1 MLVSSRSIA
10 ARQVLLPMKR
20 SKRLN
25 DKTLAFWLITPPVL
39 FLLLFTLYPIV
50 KVFWMSLHQISV
62 TQPWLGT
69 PFIGLD
75 NYAEALK
82 DTRFWHS
89 TGFTLAFSLITVVF
103 EIVLGL
109 FLAMIA
115 NKTFPFR
122 GLVRAAILFP
132 WALPAVTNA
141 LTWRWMYNSDYGLFN
156 GMLLQW
162 GWIDKPINWLGSTN
176 LAFISV
182 CIVAIW
188 KTASFMAIILLGGLQ
203 SISHDIY
210 EAAHIDGAS
219 KVQAFFQITLPL
231 LKNVFL
237 VALVLRTMHS
247 LQAFDL
253 MYGLT
258 QGGPGNSTESLPMY
272 IHTKAFIDMEW
283 GYGSALGV
291 LLFVIIFAISMLYL
305 KFLYDPE

>member
-1 MLVSSRSIA
+1 VPSPSITIQQRKTVSR
-10 ARQVLLPMKR
+10 RHR
-20 SKRLN
+20 RLN
-25 DKTLAFWLITPPVL
+25 DKTLAFLLITPPVL
-39 FLLLFTLYPIV
+39 FLLLFTLYPILR
-50 KVFWMSLHQISV
+50 VFWMSLHQISV
-62 TQPWLGT
+62 SQPWLGT
-69 PFIGLD
+69 PFVGLD
-75 NYAEALK
+75 NYAEAMK

-89 TGFTLAFSLITVVF
+89 TGFTLAFSLVTVVF
-103 EIVLGL
+103 EIGFGL
-109 FLAMIA
+109 FLAIIA

-122 GLVRAAILFP
+122 SFVRAAILFP
-132 WALPAVTNA
+132 WALPTVTNA

-156 GMLLQW
+156 GLLMQW
-162 GWIDKPINWLGSTN
+162 GWIAKPINWLGSTD
-176 LAFISV
+176 LAFIAV

-188 KTASFMAIILLGGLQ
+188 KTSSFMAIILLGGLQ
-203 SISHDIY
+203 SIGHDIY

-219 KVQAFFQITLPL
+219 RTQAFFLITLPL

-253 MYGLT
+253 MFGLT

-272 IHTKAFIDMEW
+272 IHTKAFIDLEW

-305 KFLYDPE
+305 KFLYEPE